1 MSFTSD
7 HSNHHGNTSTEVPIA
22 QPLPHYANRQTSYI
36 PQQSETTTSAN
47 SSPTAYTTPLSHA
60 SSVAVPQADN
70 TSSRTTPLIETTNER
85 SISVVNNEAVST
97 SSSSSSPCSESYSLR
112 SNVSGSMNG
121 GFEGDHKGSPEQLQ
135 ASAIIE
141 PSIPSSSAHSF
152 NGTPSSYGSNSS
164 FNYYKLQKQ
173 KTNSKLYRV
182 NSPMA
187 DLVKKNSKIRV
198 GSHSSLIINHAHDP
212 TDDNDGDHAGDDCA
226 IAEDS
231 DTEGQDPVKSLH
243 DAGKP
248 VFQNKKPDLGPR
260 KESISD
266 RFKRSLL
273 RPYSDKEVLYTPSPV
288 MMQEPHPRRGSGTST
303 PLSSGAV
310 QNHQHH
316 EKPARRISQLTLSF
330 QEQTPSPPPLPH
342 SSSSLSQR
350 SFSFNEHN
358 ITRLY
363 GVPLLLNETQSSEY
377 IASYLSKNKAKFQI
391 YKRPAVPSALDSKTT
406 DGETAHDSMEIATFP
421 TETLLSMLAC
431 LLNKI
436 IQSND
441 HMMSIMEQER
451 SSSENGHTKMP
462 GISQNVNV
470 LQFKGK
476 TVPKITLEDYFH
488 RIYKFCPTSNDVFI
502 SLLVYFDRITKKFEK
517 IGEKF
522 IMDSYNIHRL
532 IIAAITVSTKFFS
545 DFYYTNSRYA
555 KVGGLSLPELNNLE
569 LQILI
574 LCNFELIINVEDLQK
589 YGDLLFKFCNK

>member
-1 MSFTSD
+1 MSFTSN
-7 HSNHHGNTSTEVPIA
+7 HSSHHNHASAEVPIA
-22 QPLPHYANRQTSYI
+22 QPLPHYPNGHTTHV
-36 PQQSETTTSAN
+36 PQQSETTISAK
-47 SSPTAYTTPLSHA
+47 STPTAYTTPLSRT
-60 SSVAVPQADN
+60 SSVAVPQTN
-70 TSSRTTPLIETTNER
+70 NKSCRNTPLIETTNER

-97 SSSSSSPCSESYSLR
+97 SSSSSSSSCSESYSLR
-112 SNVSGSMNG
+112 STVSGSLNVDVG
-121 GFEGDHKGSPEQLQ
+121 GEHTEPLEQQEKTCAANDPNVPSP
-135 ASAIIE
+135 SAYN
-141 PSIPSSSAHSF
+141 F
-152 NGTPSSYGSNSS
+152 NGTPSSYGSNAS
-164 FNYYKLQKQ
+164 FNYHKLQKQ
-173 KTNSKLYRV
+173 KSGSKLYRV

-187 DLVKKNSKIRV
+187 DIVKKNSKIRV
-198 GSHSSLIINHAHDP
+198 GSHSSLIINHTNDP
-212 TDDNDGDHAGDDCA
+212 TDSNDGDHAGDDCA

-231 DTEGQDPVKSLH
+231 DTEGMDEHKNLH
-243 DAGKP
+243 DNGRP
-248 VFQNKKPDLGPR
+248 MVQNKKPELGAR

-273 RPYSDKEVLYTPSPV
+273 RPYNDKEVLYTPSPV
-288 MMQEPHPRRGSGTST
+288 MMQEPHPGRGSGTST
-303 PLSSGAV
+303 PLNSGAV
-310 QNHQHH
+310 QNHY
-316 EKPARRISQLTLSF
+316 ERPARRISQLTLSF
-330 QEQTPSPPPLPH
+330 QEQTPSPPPPPH

-350 SFSFNEHN
+350 SFSFGDHN
-358 ITRLY
+358 ITKLY

-377 IASYLSKNKAKFQI
+377 INNYLSKNKTKFQI
-391 YKRPAVPSALDSKTT
+391 YKRPVVPNNNDEPAGKESH
-406 DGETAHDSMEIATFP
+406 ESMEIATFP
-421 TETLLSMLAC
+421 TDTLLSMLAC

-441 HMMSIMEQER
+441 HMMSAMEQER
-451 SSSENGHTKMP
+451 RSGENGHTKMN

-488 RIYKFCPTSNDVFI
+488 RIYKFCPTSNDVFV

-589 YGDLLFKFCNK
+589 YGDLLLKFCSK